1 MNFQQLSTF
10 VTVLSEGSMT
20 AAAEKLYLTQPAVSQ
35 QIRNL
40 EDDLG
45 VELLVRGVRQVKP
58 TLQGQLLFEY
68 ARKIM
73 HLTKQAE
80 VAIQSMSSE
89 VKGHLRIG
97 TLNSIGMY
105 LISPIVGMFLKNNAE
120 LSVKLNYG
128 SGSEV
133 LAGMSRGDL
142 DVVILPETEKEY
154 GRKFTDYD
162 ERFLVK
168 DEMMLVGG
176 GKDTS
181 IPRKISLR
189 DYQSQSIAQLSENY
203 PGFFRQLDLMLKK
216 LSVDCK
222 PVFEATNVGTLKR
235 VIESGLGWGFLP
247 AHAVRKQ
254 VRTGRMT
261 HVDVEELKY
270 GINLMYYTK
279 QNSDTEAASD
289 VLFRAL
295 SQTAVKR

>member
-58 TLQGQLLFEY
+58 TLQGQLLYEY

-73 HLTKQAE
+73 HLTRQAE
-80 VAIQSMSSE
+80 VAIQSMSSD
-89 VKGHLRIG
+89 VKGHLRVG
-97 TLNSIGMY
+97 TLNS
-105 LISPIVGMFLKNNAE
+105 VGMFLISPVVGMFMKNNSD
-120 LSVKLNYG
+120 LTVKLNYG
-128 SGSEV
+128 SGNEV
-133 LAGMSRGDL
+133 LSGMSRGEL

-162 ERFLVK
+162 EKFLVK
-168 DEMMLVGG
+168 DEMWLVAAGR
-176 GKDTS
+176 DTS
-181 IPRKISLR
+181 IPRKISLK
-189 DYQSQSIAQLSENY
+189 DYPSQSVVSLSENY
-203 PGFFRQLDLMLKK
+203 PGFFRQLDLQLKK
-216 LSVDCK
+216 MSAAEVS

-247 AHAVRKQ
+247 AHAIRKQ
-254 VRTGRMT
+254 VRTGRMA
-261 HVDVEELKY
+261 HVEVEELKY
-270 GINLMYYTK
+270 NINLMYYSRRGLE
-279 QNSDTEAASD
+279 SDAASD
-289 VLFRAL
+289 VLYRAL
-295 SQTAVKR
+295 SQTSKK